1 MDILSEI
8 TDHKRIEVEL
18 QKQAVSPEQLREQ
31 VRDLMENS
39 PAPRRSMKR
48 ALASSPAGIIAEFKR
63 RSPSKGWIY
72 ETAKADEIPAAYEAA
87 GASAISILTDE
98 KFFGGSLRDIRMT
111 RPLVDIPILRKDF
124 IIDEYQLLQAR
135 IAGADAVLL
144 IAACLTQEEC
154 ADLTARAHALGL
166 EVLLEIH
173 SPRELA
179 YISKDVDMVG
189 VNNRNLGTF
198 VTDVENSFRI
208 AGQLRQTIAGV
219 RNISDARNIPD
230 AQNTSDTPRNLPLL
244 VSESGISHPETI
256 CRLRTAGFRGF
267 LIGETFMKTPQPG
280 DALKGFIQGIEETEA
295 QKSL

>member
-98 KFFGGSLRDIRMT
+98 KFFGGSLRDIRT
-111 RPLVDIPILRKDF
+111 ARPLVDIPILRKDF

-219 RNISDARNIPD
+219 RNVPD
-230 AQNTSDTPRNLPLL
+230 AQDSSDTPRNLPLL